1 MELLRPTKSH
11 LPSYVQATVRMS
23 RDQSEPFFKMYEREL
38 AEIEIDPT
46 KFISLMDDLYAE
58 RSPVE
63 LPNGTIIP
71 RIPSITRWM
80 WDGEVCGSTQ
90 LRWLPGTTDLPPY
103 CLGHISYAV
112 FPWKRQNGFASK
124 SLALILPYAQ
134 ELGMSFVEIVAD
146 VENVIS
152 QKVILSNGGV
162 LLEEFTKSILSGGGQ
177 AYRYRVS
184 LNSI

>member
-1 MELLRPTKSH
+1 MELLRPGMRH
-11 LPSYVQATVRMS
+11 LPSYIQATLQMS
-23 RDQSEPFFKMYEREL
+23 KDQTEPFFKMYEREL
-38 AEIEIDPT
+38 AEIESDPE
-46 KFISLMDDLYAE
+46 KFISLMDDLKAE
-58 RSPVE
+58 RPPVE

-80 WDGEVCGSTQ
+80 WDGEICGSAQ

-112 FPWKRQNGFASK
+112 FPWKRRNGYASK
-124 SLALILPYAQ
+124 SLASLLPYAQ

-152 QKVILSNGGV
+152 QQVILSNGGV
-162 LLEEFTKSILSGGGQ
+162 LFEEFTKTVLSGGGQ
-177 AYRYRVS
+177 AYRYRIS
-184 LNSI
+184 LESI